1 MSWLLAACIPTMLM
15 LSTYG
20 LQRLESVMN
29 GDRPS
34 ATQVV
39 ARLEQAARAARESA
53 AHRAL
58 SELGG
63 PHGSSRLDPLLLIDE
78 PGLPTRPNPKFQPS
92 EIANPVALARP
103 TLQRSSYA

>member
-1 MSWLLAACIPTMLM
+1 MSWLLAACIPTILM

-29 GDRPS
+29 GDGPT
-34 ATQVV
+34 ATEVV
-39 ARLEQAARAARESA
+39 ARLEQAARAAREKA
-53 AHRAL
+53 AQRTL

-63 PHGSSRLDPLLLIDE
+63 LTAGGRLDPLLLIDE

-92 EIANPVALARP
+92 GIVNPV
-103 TLQRSSYA
+103 

>member
-39 ARLEQAARAARESA
+39 ARLEQAAHAARERA
-53 AHRAL
+53 AQRAL
-58 SELGG
+58 NELSGSGTGG
-63 PHGSSRLDPLLLIDE
+63 RLDPLLLIDE
-78 PGLPTRPNPKFQPS
+78 PGLPTRPNPMFRPS
-92 EIANPVALARP
+92 EIANPV
-103 TLQRSSYA
+103 

>member
-20 LQRLESVMN
+20 LQRLESGMN

-39 ARLEQAARAARESA
+39 ARLEQAARTAREQA
-53 AHRAL
+53 AQRAL
-58 SELGG
+58 SELDGLQASG
-63 PHGSSRLDPLLLIDE
+63 RLDPLLLIDE

-92 EIANPVALARP
+92 GIANPV
-103 TLQRSSYA
+103 

>member
-29 GDRPS
+29 GDGPT
-34 ATQVV
+34 ATEVV
-39 ARLEQAARAARESA
+39 ARLEQAARAAREKA
-53 AHRAL
+53 AQQTL

-63 PHGSSRLDPLLLIDE
+63 LTAGGRLDPLLLIDE

-92 EIANPVALARP
+92 GIVNPV
-103 TLQRSSYA
+103 

>member
-39 ARLEQAARAARESA
+39 ALLEQAAHSAREKA
-53 AHRAL
+53 AQRTL
-58 SELGG
+58 SELSGLQ
-63 PHGSSRLDPLLLIDE
+63 SSGRLDPLLLIDE
-78 PGLPTRPNPKFQPS
+78 PGLPTRPNPKFRAS
-92 EIANPVALARP
+92 EIANPV
-103 TLQRSSYA
+103 

>member
-20 LQRLESVMN
+20 LQRLESVLH

-34 ATQVV
+34 ASAAVTL
-39 ARLEQAARAARESA
+39 LEQAA
-53 AHRAL
+53 L
-58 SELGG
+58 SELSAVQASG
-63 PHGSSRLDPLLLIDE
+63 RLDPLLLIDE

-92 EIANPVALARP
+92 GVANPV
-103 TLQRSSYA
+103 

>member
-20 LQRLESVMN
+20 LQRIESVLH

-34 ATQVV
+34 ATAAVTL
-39 ARLEQAARAARESA
+39 LEQAARAAREKA
-53 AHRAL
+53 AQRTL
-58 SELGG
+58 SELSEAHVSG
-63 PHGSSRLDPLLLIDE
+63 RLDPLLLIDE

-92 EIANPVALARP
+92 GVANPV
-103 TLQRSSYA
+103 